1 MANELIKVENEM
13 GSWASF
19 KVETKE
25 EKIMVYNGISN
36 PDKKL
41 ADCIGMTVMVK
52 DIYVEMSTMVNKET
66 GETDIAPRI
75 VLFDKDG
82 HSFQAVSFGIF
93 NALKRIF
100 DIFGTPETWEGPL
113 GMRVKQITTGKN
125 KMLTIEIV

>member
-41 ADCIGMTVMVK
+41 ADCIGQIVLVK

-66 GETDIAPRI
+66 GETDVAPRI
-75 VLFDKDG
+75 VLFDKDR
-82 HSFQAVSFGIF
+82 HSYQAVSFGIF
-93 NALKRIF
+93 NSLKRIF
-100 DIFGTPETWEGPL
+100 DIFGTPDTWSEPL

-125 KMLTIEIV
+125 KMLTIEVV